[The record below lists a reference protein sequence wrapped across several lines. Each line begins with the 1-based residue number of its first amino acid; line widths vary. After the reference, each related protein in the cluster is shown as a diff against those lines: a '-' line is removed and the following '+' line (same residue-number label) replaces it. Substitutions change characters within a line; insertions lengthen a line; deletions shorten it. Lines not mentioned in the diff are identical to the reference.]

1 MKFGRLAVAEGLLVA
16 HTLRLADG
24 TVFKKGRRLDAADVA
39 HLEQDG
45 VAELWAA
52 QLAAEDVEEDR
63 AAATVAQ
70 AVGGLGTQPASAST
84 GRCNVHAVVSGL
96 VVVDAEAVRALN
108 RLDPELTLATLPP
121 YAVVQAG
128 DMVATIKIIPFAV
141 AESVVTAA
149 VRLASPSSPESRAVI
164 QVVPF
169 VPRRIGLILTRTPGF
184 SERIL
189 DRAAAAQRVRAQRL
203 GSAITEIRRCPHEQ
217 AAVAAAISDLVQH
230 QCSPILVLGASAIV
244 DRRDVIPAALEQAGG
259 SVVHLGMPVDPGNLL
274 LLGSLGDAKVLGVP
288 GCARSL
294 RRSGFDFVLERLCAG
309 LSVTASDIMDLGL
322 GGLLHEVPWRP
333 APRAEPVLPP
343 QVAAVVL
350 AAGRSSRMLDRNKL
364 LELIDGKPLICHVVD
379 ALRETAVSP
388 IIVVVGHQAEQVRAA
403 LADRPVVFAENPHF
417 ADGLSTS
424 LRVGLAQLDSS
435 TDGALICLGDMP
447 RVRAEHLEALIGA
460 FEPADGR
467 EVVVPTFAGQRG
479 NPVLWA
485 ARYFP
490 AMRELHGDQGARDL
504 LSRYASVVCTVPM
517 PDDGTVLDVDTPD
530 ALRAL
535 NEPRGSR

>member
-16 HTLRLADG
+16 HTLRFADG

-39 HLEQDG
+39 HLQQDG

-169 VPRRIGLILTRTPGF
+169 VPRRIGLVLTRTPGF

-274 LLGSLGDAKVLGVP
+274 LLGSLGDAKVRAIVLRGLEGV
-288 GCARSL
+288 A
-294 RRSGFDFVLERLCAG
+294 
-309 LSVTASDIMDLGL
+309 
-322 GGLLHEVPWRP
+322 
-333 APRAEPVLPP
+333 
-343 QVAAVVL
+343 
-350 AAGRSSRMLDRNKL
+350 
-364 LELIDGKPLICHVVD
+364 
-379 ALRETAVSP
+379 
-388 IIVVVGHQAEQVRAA
+388 AA
-403 LADRPVVFAENPHF
+403 LAKGDGDRAAAAMEDNLREARKAFIAAAALDDAPSGEAPAPIKPGTDDNGKRRASRTTQP
-417 ADGLSTS
+417 AGAARGGRSGRRSAASTS
-424 LRVGLAQLDSS
+424 
-435 TDGALICLGDMP
+435 P
-447 RVRAEHLEALIGA
+447 RSNA
-460 FEPADGR
+460 
-467 EVVVPTFAGQRG
+467 
-479 NPVLWA
+479 
-485 ARYFP
+485 
-490 AMRELHGDQGARDL
+490 
-504 LSRYASVVCTVPM
+504 
-517 PDDGTVLDVDTPD
+517 
-530 ALRAL
+530 
-535 NEPRGSR
+535 